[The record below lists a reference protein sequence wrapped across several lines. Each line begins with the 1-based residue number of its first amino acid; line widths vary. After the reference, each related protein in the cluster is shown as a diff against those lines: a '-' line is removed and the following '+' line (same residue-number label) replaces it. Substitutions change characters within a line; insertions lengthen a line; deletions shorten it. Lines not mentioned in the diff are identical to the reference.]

1 MGYHDSLNA
10 IKKSVAAGK
19 VEITIDGVDVVF
31 SGDTFRHKDFLKT
44 PQHRLPLGQGS
55 QVLEGE
61 CWKPLQPQQGIDR
74 GDFRQ

>member
-31 SGDTFRHKDFLKT
+31 SGDTFRHKDFLIEEIS
-44 PQHRLPLGQGS
+44 GNNDIFCGM
-55 QVLEGE
+55 
-61 CWKPLQPQQGIDR
+61 
-74 GDFRQ
+74 

>member
-31 SGDTFRHKDFLKT
+31 SGDTFRHKDFLKKE
-44 PQHRLPLGQGS
+44 L
-55 QVLEGE
+55 LEGE